1 MIKGY
6 IFFTIIIS
14 MLYSQDEETKADG
27 FYSKIISNQSEQN
40 HLSETIPDYISVD
53 DRIRIDLFGIRF
65 RGPFELCQTLI
76 AFFLMIVFI
85 QSGVDKIFNKK
96 DNLNFFNN
104 HFSKTIFK
112 NLTPLLLH
120 TLAVLEL
127 IGGFVLAYG
136 IFHALYFLE
145 TIWIFNGFVIL
156 SITVILLMFG
166 QRIAKDYVGAADLVP
181 YFILIM
187 LGIMSMY

>member
-1 MIKGY
+1 MKKLY
-6 IFFTIIIS
+6 IMAVLF
-14 MLYSQDEETKADG
+14 MLVFLSAG
-27 FYSKIISNQSEQN
+27 SKIGMYENKKPNGENNQIHFAKTVE
-40 HLSETIPDYISVD
+40 DYVSVD

-76 AFFLMIVFI
+76 AIFLMVVFI
-85 QSGVDKIFNKK
+85 QSGIDKVLNRK
-96 DNLNFFNN
+96 DNLDFFKS

-112 NLTPLLLH
+112 NLTSVLLAIL
-120 TLAVLEL
+120 TILEL

-136 IFHALYFLE
+136 VFHALYFLD

-156 SITVILLMFG
+156 SITLIFLMFG
-166 QRIAKDYVGAADLVP
+166 QRITKDYVGAADLVP

-187 LGIMSMY
+187 LGIMCMY

>member
-1 MIKGY
+1 MKKLY
-6 IFFTIIIS
+6 IVAVLFMVVF
-14 MLYSQDEETKADG
+14 LNAG
-27 FYSKIISNQSEQN
+27 SKIGMYENKKPNGENNQINFAKTVE
-40 HLSETIPDYISVD
+40 DYISVD

-76 AFFLMIVFI
+76 AIFLMVVFI
-85 QSGVDKIFNKK
+85 QSGVDKVLNRK
-96 DNLNFFNN
+96 DNLDFFKS

-112 NLTPLLLH
+112 NITAILLTIL
-120 TLAVLEL
+120 TILEL
-127 IGGFVLAYG
+127 IGGIVLAYG
-136 IFHALYFLE
+136 VFHALYFLD

-156 SITVILLMFG
+156 SITLIFLISG
-166 QRIAKDYVGAADLVP
+166 QRIAKDYIGAADLIP

>member
-1 MIKGY
+1 MKKLY
-6 IFFTIIIS
+6 IVAVLF
-14 MLYSQDEETKADG
+14 MLVFLNAG
-27 FYSKIISNQSEQN
+27 SKIGMYENKKPNGENNQIHFGKTVE
-40 HLSETIPDYISVD
+40 DYVSVD

-76 AFFLMIVFI
+76 AIFLMVVFI
-85 QSGVDKIFNKK
+85 QSGVDKVLNRK
-96 DNLNFFNN
+96 DNLDFFKS

-112 NLTPLLLH
+112 NITPILLTIL
-120 TLAVLEL
+120 TILEL
-127 IGGFVLAYG
+127 IGGIVLAYG
-136 IFHALYFLE
+136 VFHTLYFLD

-156 SITVILLMFG
+156 SITLIFLISG
-166 QRIAKDYVGAADLVP
+166 QRIAKDYIGAADLIP

>member
-14 MLYSQDEETKADG
+14 MLYSQGEETEADG
-27 FYSKIISNQSEQN
+27 FYSKITSNQSEQN
-40 HLSETIPDYISVD
+40 HRSKTIPDYISVD

-96 DNLNFFNN
+96 D
-104 HFSKTIFK
+104 I
-112 NLTPLLLH
+112 
-120 TLAVLEL
+120 
-127 IGGFVLAYG
+127 YC
-136 IFHALYFLE
+136 
-145 TIWIFNGFVIL
+145 
-156 SITVILLMFG
+156 
-166 QRIAKDYVGAADLVP
+166 
-181 YFILIM
+181 
-187 LGIMSMY
+187 